1 MFRYHVELVGCE
13 WTNDQ
18 PPEGAPV
25 ACFEVYCHRHGARY
39 RVTHFPFEF
48 TVRSAPETDTL
59 FLLLLRGDTVL
70 ASGDAV
76 HIGGTNRC
84 VGLRT
89 VALKA
94 GGAVLCKVRIMWCVE
109 AEDRTVF
116 LRGVENCA
124 GSEGRATPD
133 AERDRPSIH
142 VGGASV
148 ASGTLVRRTCPTE
161 KPSTV
166 LEVSPVCCEGSA
178 PSGTAQHQE
187 EGAATWLSNVSPP
200 SPPAPPE
207 KGAQWSVGSPQHALK
222 DLLDYYVTSTQVV
235 ERPRAWRNLYTSPA
249 PLLVASGLLQDEA
262 ESIPMK
268 KSETQCAPRAS
279 LSVVGSSA
287 LEDIRLH
294 PTKAPQDA
302 DDLHQTL
309 YRQKMKVKWRTVVSP
324 ALAALP
330 SAMHEGS

>member
-13 WTNDQ
+13 WTNNQ
-18 PPEGAPV
+18 PPEGVPV
-25 ACFEVYCHRHGARY
+25 ACFEVHCHRHGARC

-84 VGLRT
+84 VGVRT

-94 GGAVLCKVRIMWCVE
+94 GEAVLCKVRIMWSVE
-109 AEDRTVF
+109 AEDRPVF
-116 LRGVENCA
+116 SRRVENYA
-124 GSEGRATPD
+124 GDEGRATPD

-142 VGGASV
+142 VEGASV
-148 ASGTLVRRTCPTE
+148 ATGTLVRCTSSTE
-161 KPSTV
+161 KPLTG
-166 LEVSPVCCEGSA
+166 LEVPSVCCEGST
-178 PSGTAQHQE
+178 PSGMAQHQE
-187 EGAATWLSNVSPP
+187 EGAATRSRNLSP
-200 SPPAPPE
+200 SSLSTPPE
-207 KGAQWSVGSPQHALK
+207 KGAQWSVGSPQHAPK

-249 PLLVASGLLQDEA
+249 PLLVAGGLLHDEA
-262 ESIPMK
+262 ESIPTK
-268 KSETQCAPRAS
+268 KSETQCGPRAF
-279 LSVVGSSA
+279 LSVVGGSA

-294 PTKAPQDA
+294 PTKAPQVE
-302 DDLHQTL
+302 DDLHKIL
-309 YRQKMKVKWRTVVSP
+309 YRRKMNVKWRTVVSP

-330 SAMHEGS
+330 SATHEGS